1 MSLSYV
7 WEKFFSAVLTLSQ
20 GDGNLQSRL
29 EYAFESVGRLKL
41 VKSPDRMP
49 TPEIE
54 EKFDRIWKAATAR
67 DTYEASAK
75 ALGELEARAI
85 AEDFVSAYTAI
96 CEHKAV
102 VDYLKDLETE
112 RRLSKKG

>member
-7 WEKFFSAVLTLSQ
+7 WEKFFSAVLSLSQ
-20 GDGNLQSRL
+20 GTGTLQSRL
-29 EYAFESVGRLKL
+29 VYAFESVGRLK
-41 VKSPDRMP
+41 SGNFPEDIP

-54 EKFDRIWKAATAR
+54 EKFDRIWKAATAHGSYR
-67 DTYEASAK
+67 DSAMALSEIEAT
-75 ALGELEARAI
+75 RI

-102 VDYLKDLETE
+102 VDYLKDQETQ
-112 RRLSKKG
+112 RRLGKKS